1 MSNRIAV
8 QLGRA
13 LIVPF
18 AMLCGAAT
26 AAGPLPA
33 LPTAASPQSISS
45 VPSLASAPSAVSSV
59 PAMPGTSLT
68 SSASQDAAS
77 GATLPGL
84 DGLGDKQGKLLA
96 MRAKSSTN
104 GIRPIRVPGGNLPL
118 PITLPG
124 S

>member
-13 LIVPF
+13 LLVPF
-18 AMLCGAAT
+18 AMLCGVAA

-33 LPTAASPQSISS
+33 LPTAASPQSMTS

-59 PAMPGTSLT
+59 PAMPASGGSSLS
-68 SSASQDAAS
+68 SSAS
-77 GATLPGL
+77 LPGL
-84 DGLGDKQGKLLA
+84 DGLGDQQGKVLA
-96 MRAKSSTN
+96 MRSKNSTSA
-104 GIRPIRVPGGNLPL
+104 IRPIRVPGGNLPV
-118 PITLPG
+118 PISLPG